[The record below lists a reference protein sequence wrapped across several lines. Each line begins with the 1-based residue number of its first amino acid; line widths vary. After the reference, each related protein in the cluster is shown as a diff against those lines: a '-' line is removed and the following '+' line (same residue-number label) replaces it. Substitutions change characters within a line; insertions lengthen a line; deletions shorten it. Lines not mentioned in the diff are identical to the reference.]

1 MSDYEYW
8 THFAASWGTL
18 YFAAIFFI
26 AMVWVLL
33 PSRKRVYEEAARIPL
48 KDD

>member
-8 THFAASWGTL
+8 QHFAASWGTF
-18 YFAAIFFI
+18 YFAAIFF
-26 AMVWVLL
+26 AVLVYAL
-33 PSRKRVYEEAARIPL
+33 RPSKQRAFDEAALIPL